1 MRVLARPGLLL
12 RRRLNELE
20 RQLPSAINGEI
31 EGIHQARVASRRMR
45 EVLPLV
51 VGVAG
56 EHATRG
62 LRRNLRTI
70 TRGLGPRRE
79 LDVALATLADLETS
93 APEHAAAIATVRTRT
108 TLERERTWPE
118 VERALSSIQVAH
130 LAGRVR
136 DLECGLGSPAH
147 GASCA
152 ARSAARLDARI
163 ARLNEAV
170 GAVGAVY
177 AAGPLHE
184 VRIALKKFRYALE
197 IAAELGRFRL
207 DGSLK
212 RLKSLQDLLG
222 ALHDLQVLAGR
233 VRDCEAATRAA
244 GARRHLRALAGL
256 LDGRVRQLH
265 SRYLAERLAL
275 VAVVGRAR
283 RTSVTLGLMGGG

>member
-1 MRVLARPGLLL
+1 
-12 RRRLNELE
+12 
-20 RQLPSAINGEI
+20 LPA
-31 EGIHQARVASRRMR
+31 Q
-45 EVLPLV
+45 
-51 VGVAG
+51 
-56 EHATRG
+56 
-62 LRRNLRTI
+62 
-70 TRGLGPRRE
+70 
-79 LDVALATLADLETS
+79 
-93 APEHAAAIATVRTRT
+93 
-108 TLERERTWPE
+108 
-118 VERALSSIQVAH
+118 
-130 LAGRVR
+130 
-136 DLECGLGSPAH
+136 

-177 AAGPLHE
+177 APGPLHE

-207 DGSLK
+207 YGSLK

-233 VRDCEAATRAA
+233 VRDCEAATRVA
-244 GARRHLRALAGL
+244 GARRQLRALADH
-256 LDGRVRQLH
+256 LDWRIRQLH